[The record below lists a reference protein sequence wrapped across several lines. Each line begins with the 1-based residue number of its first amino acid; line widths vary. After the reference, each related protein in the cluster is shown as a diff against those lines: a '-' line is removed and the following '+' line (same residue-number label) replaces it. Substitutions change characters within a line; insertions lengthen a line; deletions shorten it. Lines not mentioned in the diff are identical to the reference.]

1 MIALSIL
8 ILLLNLKLILY
19 TRFKSWHILII
30 MTLICLVLIL
40 LSGTM
45 LIIGYKL
52 IRYESI
58 IKRTAHDIQ
67 KIVNKYYNN
76 YISEVLKDFNVIV
89 FSGVDGSGK
98 TTQAKLLKTF
108 LNSKHVKAR
117 VFWFRWTA
125 FFSYYLYLYAILTR
139 RTLRVKVGDRKL
151 KIHIFYMDGALGKL
165 YPTFQLIDF
174 WLKYF
179 ALMVYIKIKRIHV
192 VIFDRFILDLIVDLL
207 WETRNHTI
215 FRNMLLRIL
224 IGKMMKWRTIIFTA
238 EIPTVVNRKTD
249 VLNVRELLFKKRVF
263 SILAEKLNIPIID
276 TSHKSKILTFKELL
290 QRLQIPH
297 EML

>member
-1 MIALSIL
+1 
-8 ILLLNLKLILY
+8 
-19 TRFKSWHILII
+19 

-76 YISEVLKDFNVIV
+76 YISEVLKDFNIIV

-98 TTQAKLLKTF
+98 TTQVKLLKTF

-174 WLKYF
+174 WLKYL